1 MTSSNV
7 SNLLVQVSNISV
19 EMSDSKVD
27 VSVNKGLFEK
37 TLKNAAGPNLS
48 NQVSQMD
55 IASPS
60 KDNSNSPKDI
70 QINSVKEV
78 KVTEPCDKSNVPKDK
93 VTEKIEE
100 VTDEIKSIIS
110 EELDVSV
117 EDIEK
122 AMESLGFISLDLLNP
137 QNLAELVANLSGEED
152 SISLILSEDFKFI
165 LDTVTE
171 LSSQLTEETGLT
183 LADFKEIIAPA
194 EEKEAFIDL
203 LPKGTGSEAVEET
216 GSVELNTD
224 VEIKPEEQKELVVEV
239 EVAKEAT
246 KEASVAEKPENLVE
260 EPVDEKVTLNPLEK
274 DESPENQFTDKKETF
289 KQVEL
294 PKADKSYEIKNDA
307 IIVNEPKVEP
317 TFIPEQ
323 RVVALPNGGTV
334 ASEDIVNQLVEQAR
348 VLNTAESTTM
358 EMTLNPEG
366 LGKIY
371 LAITQ
376 KGDEITAKIF
386 TENDAVKQALENQ
399 MANLRLE
406 FNSNSSTKVTSIE
419 VSVGAHEFER
429 NLEEG
434 QQDNNQGSQENESS
448 KRRSRIDLN
457 NLDEL
462 TGLMSEEDLLIA
474 QMMQDNGNT
483 LDYQA

>member
-27 VSVNKGLFEK
+27 VSVQKGLFEK
-37 TLKNAAGPNLS
+37 TLKNAAAPNLS
-48 NQVSQMD
+48 EPVS
-55 IASPS
+55 
-60 KDNSNSPKDI
+60 
-70 QINSVKEV
+70 QINSNTSKEVQINSTKEV
-78 KVTEPCDKSNVPKDK
+78 KVTNAVEKQTTPKEK

-100 VTDEIKSIIS
+100 VADEIKSIIS

-122 AMESLGFISLDLLNP
+122 AMESLGFVAMDLLNP
-137 QNLAELVANLSGEED
+137 QNLAELVANLTGEND

-171 LSSQLTEETGLT
+171 LTNQLTEETGLT
-183 LADFKEIIAPA
+183 LTDFKEILAPA

-203 LPKGTGSEAVEET
+203 LPKAEVEVAAGEK
-216 GSVELNTD
+216 TD
-224 VEIKPEEQKELVVEV
+224 VEAVTSNTEKAEAPKELAVEV
-239 EVAKEAT
+239 EVSKEAT
-246 KEASVAEKPENLVE
+246 KEVSVAEKPEVLIDETVNE
-260 EPVDEKVTLNPLEK
+260 EVTFNPSPKDDASNEEQTEKK
-274 DESPENQFTDKKETF
+274 DVF
-289 KQVEL
+289 KPNEL
-294 PKADKSYEIKNDA
+294 PKTDKSYEIKNDA
-307 IIVNEPKVEP
+307 IVVNELKVEP
-317 TFIPEQ
+317 AFIPEQ
-323 RVVALPNGGTV
+323 RVVTLPTGETV
-334 ASEDIVNQLVEQAR
+334 NSEDIVNQLIEQAR

-386 TENDAVKQALENQ
+386 TENDAVKQALESQ

-434 QQDNNQGSQENESS
+434 QQQNNPNGQENEGS

>member
-1 MTSSNV
+1 
-7 SNLLVQVSNISV
+7 
-19 EMSDSKVD
+19 
-27 VSVNKGLFEK
+27 
-37 TLKNAAGPNLS
+37 
-48 NQVSQMD
+48 
-55 IASPS
+55 
-60 KDNSNSPKDI
+60 
-70 QINSVKEV
+70 
-78 KVTEPCDKSNVPKDK
+78 
-93 VTEKIEE
+93 
-100 VTDEIKSIIS
+100 
-110 EELDVSV
+110 
-117 EDIEK
+117 
-122 AMESLGFISLDLLNP
+122 
-137 QNLAELVANLSGEED
+137 
-152 SISLILSEDFKFI
+152 
-165 LDTVTE
+165 
-171 LSSQLTEETGLT
+171 
-183 LADFKEIIAPA
+183 
-194 EEKEAFIDL
+194 
-203 LPKGTGSEAVEET
+203 
-216 GSVELNTD
+216 
-224 VEIKPEEQKELVVEV
+224 
-239 EVAKEAT
+239 
-246 KEASVAEKPENLVE
+246 
-260 EPVDEKVTLNPLEK
+260 
-274 DESPENQFTDKKETF
+274 
-289 KQVEL
+289 VEL
-294 PKADKSYEIKNDA
+294 PKSDKSYEIKNDA

-317 TFIPEQ
+317 AFIPEQ
-323 RVVALPNGGTV
+323 RVVTLPTGGTV
-334 ASEDIVNQLVEQAR
+334 TSEDIANQLIEQAR

-434 QQDNNQGSQENESS
+434 QQDNNQSQQENQAS
-448 KRRSRIDLN
+448 KRQSRIDLN

>member
-37 TLKNAAGPNLS
+37 TLKNVASPNLS

-55 IASPS
+55 VTSPS
-60 KDNSNSPKDI
+60 KDNSNSSKEVK
-70 QINSVKEV
+70 INSTKEV
-78 KVTEPCDKSNVPKDK
+78 KVTNASDKSTAPKDK

-100 VTDEIKSIIS
+100 VADEIKSIIS

-122 AMESLGFISLDLLNP
+122 AMESLGFVALDLLNP
-137 QNLAELVANLSGEED
+137 QNLADLVANLTGEED

-171 LSSQLTEETGLT
+171 LTNQLTEETGLT
-183 LADFKEIIAPA
+183 LADFKELIAPA

-203 LPKGTGSEAVEET
+203 LPKDVALEDTEET
-216 GSVELNTD
+216 PD
-224 VEIKPEEQKELVVEV
+224 VEIKTDEALKPGEQKELVIETEV
-239 EVAKEAT
+239 SKEVT
-246 KEASVAEKPENLVE
+246 KEASGTEKTESLVE
-260 EPVDEKVTLNPLEK
+260 EPVSEKVTLNPSSRE
-274 DESPENQFTDKKETF
+274 ESSDDNFSNKKEAF

-294 PKADKSYEIKNDA
+294 PKTDKPIEIKHDA
-307 IIVNEPKVEP
+307 IVVNEPKVEP

-323 RVVALPNGGTV
+323 RIVALPNGTTV
-334 ASEDIVNQLVEQAR
+334 NSEDIVNQLVEQAR
-348 VLNTAESTTM
+348 VLNTSESTTM

-434 QQDNNQGSQENESS
+434 QQDRGSKQEENESS